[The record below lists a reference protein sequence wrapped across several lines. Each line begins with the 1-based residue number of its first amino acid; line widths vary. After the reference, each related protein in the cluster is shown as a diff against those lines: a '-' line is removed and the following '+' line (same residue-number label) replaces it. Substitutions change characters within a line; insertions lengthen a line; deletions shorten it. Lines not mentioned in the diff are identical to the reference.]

1 MKKRASEALN
11 SSELVTFRSLD
22 EEEEGFIGIDDD
34 GSLILKSKVKEENGN
49 TIPPVYSLSRLCLC
63 YCTKGLYR

>member
-11 SSELVTFRSLD
+11 SSDLVTFKALD

-34 GSLILKSKVKEENGN
+34 GRLISKTKVKEESGM
-49 TIPPVYSLSRLCLC
+49 
-63 YCTKGLYR
+63 